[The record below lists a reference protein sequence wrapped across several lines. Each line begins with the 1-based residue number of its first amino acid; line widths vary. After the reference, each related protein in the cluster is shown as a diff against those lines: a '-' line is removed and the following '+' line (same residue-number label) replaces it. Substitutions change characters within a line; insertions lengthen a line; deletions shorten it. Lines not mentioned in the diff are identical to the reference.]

1 MVSIMDIK
9 SALALGVIHSLGA
22 LSLPRARQLG
32 SVIGRTLCF
41 TKSRMYKVTLKNIE
55 LCYPQMPAEQQVQ
68 LAKESLQETA
78 KTIAETGI
86 AWGGTQ
92 AKFER
97 NANMIQSTRNQ
108 HLFDEALA
116 NKEGVLILTPH
127 IGNWEFISSWLP
139 QRCHLMALYK
149 IAKMPGFEK
158 AMLKAREDSGAKLV
172 PGTGQGVKAFFQHY
186 MDKQVT
192 LILPDQEPSVKSGVW
207 ADFFGIN
214 TLTPKIVHAMIQKNP
229 KGRVLFAY
237 NLRTETGFEMVFRDV
252 DNGIYSEDPEQSA
265 QAMNKGIE
273 ACIAEAP
280 AQYQWD
286 YKRFKKHPDGF
297 YKGL

>member
-1 MVSIMDIK
+1 MDIK
-9 SALALGVIHSLGA
+9 SALALGFIHSLGA

-32 SVIGRTLCF
+32 SAIGNALCF
-41 TKSRMYKVTLKNIE
+41 TKSRMYKVTLKNIQ
-55 LCYPQMPAEQQVQ
+55 LCYPQMPADQQQQ
-68 LAKESLQETA
+68 LAKSSLQETA

-86 AWGGTQ
+86 AWGGTPE
-92 AKFER
+92 KFKR
-97 NANMIQSTRNQ
+97 NAAMIREVRNQ

-116 NKEGVLILTPH
+116 KKEGVLILTPH
-127 IGNWEFISSWLP
+127 IGNWEFISCWLP
-139 QRCHLMALYK
+139 QRCNLMALYK

-186 MDKQVT
+186 IDKHVT
-192 LILPDQEPSVKSGVW
+192 MILPDQEPSVKSGVW

-214 TLTPKIVHAMIQKNP
+214 TLTPKIVHSMIQKNP
-229 KGRVLFAY
+229 KGTVLFAY
-237 NLRTETGFEMVFRDV
+237 NLRTPTGFEMVFRGV
-252 DNGIYSEDPEQSA
+252 DEGVYSEDVEQSA
-265 QAMNKGIE
+265 LAMNKGIE
-273 ACIAEAP
+273 ACIADAP

-286 YKRFKKHPDGF
+286 YKRFKKHPDRF

>member
-1 MVSIMDIK
+1 MDIK
-9 SALALGVIHSLGA
+9 SALALGFIHSLGA

-32 SVIGRTLCF
+32 SAIGNALCF
-41 TKSRMYKVTLKNIE
+41 TKSRMYKVTLKNIQ
-55 LCYPQMPAEQQVQ
+55 LCYPQMPADQQQQ
-68 LAKESLQETA
+68 LTKASLQETA

-86 AWGGTQ
+86 AWGGTPE
-92 AKFER
+92 KFKR
-97 NANMIQSTRNQ
+97 NAAMIREVRNQ

-116 NKEGVLILTPH
+116 KKEGVLILTPH
-127 IGNWEFISSWLP
+127 IGNWEFISCWLP
-139 QRCHLMALYK
+139 QRCNLMALYK

-186 MDKQVT
+186 IDKHVT
-192 LILPDQEPSVKSGVW
+192 MILPDQEPSVKSGAW

-214 TLTPKIVHAMIQKNP
+214 TLTPKIVHSMIQKNP
-229 KGRVLFAY
+229 KGTVLFAY
-237 NLRTETGFEMVFRDV
+237 NLRTPTGFEMVFRGV
-252 DNGIYSEDPEQSA
+252 DEGIYSEDVEQSA
-265 QAMNKGIE
+265 LAMNKGIE
-273 ACIAEAP
+273 ACIADAP

-286 YKRFKKHPDGF
+286 YKRFKKHPDRF

>member
-1 MVSIMDIK
+1 MDIK
-9 SALALGVIHSLGA
+9 SALALGFIHSLGA

-32 SVIGRTLCF
+32 SAIGNALCF
-41 TKSRMYKVTLKNIE
+41 TKSRMYKVTLKNIQ
-55 LCYPQMPAEQQVQ
+55 LCYPQMPADQQQQ
-68 LAKESLQETA
+68 LAKSSLQETA

-86 AWGGTQ
+86 AWGGTPE
-92 AKFER
+92 KFKR
-97 NANMIQSTRNQ
+97 NAAMIREVRNQ

-116 NKEGVLILTPH
+116 KKEGVLILTPH
-127 IGNWEFISSWLP
+127 IGNWEFISCWLP
-139 QRCHLMALYK
+139 QRCNLMALYK

-186 MDKQVT
+186 IDKHVT
-192 LILPDQEPSVKSGVW
+192 MILPDQEPSVKSGVW

-214 TLTPKIVHAMIQKNP
+214 TLTPKIVHSMIQKNP
-229 KGRVLFAY
+229 KGTVLFAY
-237 NLRTETGFEMVFRDV
+237 NLRTPTGFEMVFRGGDE
-252 DNGIYSEDPEQSA
+252 GIYSEDVEQSA
-265 QAMNKGIE
+265 LAMNKGIE
-273 ACIAEAP
+273 ACIADAP

-286 YKRFKKHPDGF
+286 YKRFKKHPDRF